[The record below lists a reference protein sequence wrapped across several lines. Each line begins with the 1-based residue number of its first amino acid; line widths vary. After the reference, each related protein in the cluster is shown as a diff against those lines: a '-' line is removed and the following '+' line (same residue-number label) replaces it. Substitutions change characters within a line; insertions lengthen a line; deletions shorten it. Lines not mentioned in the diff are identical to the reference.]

1 VISSK
6 QAKHWLWSIWKMTRN
21 KVTSDMAATN
31 LTIPKH
37 NNLDL
42 LRLVFAFQVCFSH
55 VIAHIGGIAPRIL
68 DHIPGVPAFFFVSGF
83 LIYASYQ
90 STTPAEYFRNRFL
103 RLFPG
108 LLIACV
114 AGVGLVFFAHGPV
127 KFQRE
132 AMVVA
137 TWFLAQVTLGQAF
150 NPASFRDIG
159 VGVINGSLWTLTT
172 EILFYFSIP
181 LIVRL
186 ESRFKHIVL
195 FLTALS
201 YTIYSFG
208 PSLLG
213 FEVYHG
219 KSIFEVLALTPIVW
233 GWMFGIGIFAF
244 KHFALL
250 NRHMGL
256 LACSAVALISMTYL
270 DSSGIMGSTGNQLGL
285 VYFLSYVGVIFCL
298 AFGVP
303 VKKPPIDISYGIYIW
318 HMLAINFLLVIGLR
332 SAGLAIVL
340 TLLAALLSCILVER
354 PMLRL
359 KHFSTKPL
367 AVGYDFKS

>member
-6 QAKHWLWSIWKMTRN
+6 QAKHWSIWKMTRN
-21 KVTSDMAATN
+21 KVTSDKVAAN

-42 LRLVFAFQVCFSH
+42 LRLIFALQVSFSH
-55 VIAHIGGIAPRIL
+55 AIAHFGGSVPRVL
-68 DHIPGVPAFFFVSGF
+68 DHFPGVPAFFFVSGF

-90 STTPAEYFRNRFL
+90 STTPTEYFRNRFL

-108 LLIACV
+108 LLIVCL
-114 AGVGLVFFAHGPV
+114 AGVLLVLFTHGPER
-127 KFQRE
+127 FQRE
-132 AMVVA
+132 GMVVV
-137 TWFLAQVTLGQAF
+137 TWFLAQISLGQAF
-150 NPASFRDIG
+150 NPSSFRDIG

-186 ESRFKHIVL
+186 ESRFRHIVW
-195 FLTALS
+195 FLTILS
-201 YTIYSFG
+201 YIIFSFG
-208 PSLLG
+208 PSVLSI
-213 FEVYHG
+213 EVYRG

-233 GWMFGIGIFAF
+233 GWMFGIGILAF
-244 KHFALL
+244 KHFTLL
-250 NRHMGL
+250 KQHLGL
-256 LACSAVALISMTYL
+256 LVYSAVALISMAYL
-270 DSSGIMGSTGNQLGL
+270 DSSGILGTNGNQLGM
-285 VYFLSYVGVIFCL
+285 VYFLSYAGAIFSL

-303 VKKPPIDISYGIYIW
+303 VKTPRFDISYGIYIW
-318 HMLAINFLLVIGLR
+318 HMLVINFLLVIGLT

-340 TLLAALLSCILVER
+340 TLFAALLSCVLVER

-359 KHFSTKPL
+359 KHFTTKPL
-367 AVGYDFKS
+367 AVGYEFGS